1 MDERIDDGTVADG
14 EREAI
19 TVLGLGAMGTALA
32 GTLLARGHPT
42 TVCNRT
48 PERADALVAV
58 GARRAAAV
66 ADAVA
71 ASSLTIACVVD
82 DAAVHELLDRAGDAF
97 RRGVLVNLTNGTP
110 AQARRAAE
118 RAADLGVAGYVD
130 GGIMAVPS
138 MMGTPDALVLYSG
151 SREAFAV
158 HRHALESLGATRYL
172 GADPGLASLYDL
184 ALLSGMYGMFA
195 GALHAIALVGS
206 ERVPAASLTELLLP
220 WLEAMTSGLP
230 SLAEQVDTGDHSSE
244 SPLAMQAAAL
254 ANIVDASRAQGISP
268 ELMLPIQRLV
278 ERAVAAGHG
287 ADDLSSLVG
296 LVAGSGRTPVAVED

>member
-1 MDERIDDGTVADG
+1 MDERVDDGTVAIG
-14 EREAI
+14 ERDAV

-32 GTLLARGHPT
+32 GTLLADGHPT
-42 TVCNRT
+42 DVWNRT
-48 PERADALVAV
+48 PERADGLVAA

-71 ASSLTIACVVD
+71 ASSLTIACVID
-82 DAAVHELLDRAGDAF
+82 DAAVHELLDGAGDAL
-97 RRGVLVNLTNGTP
+97 RRRVLVNLTNGTP
-110 AQARRAAE
+110 AQARRVSE
-118 RAADLGVAGYVD
+118 RAADLGVAGYLH

-138 MMGTPDALVLYSG
+138 MIGTPDALVLYSG
-151 SREAFAV
+151 SRDAFTA
-158 HRHALESLGATRYL
+158 HRRVLESLGAARYL

-195 GALHAIALVGS
+195 GALHAIALVAS

-220 WLEAMTSGLP
+220 WLQAMTSGLP

-254 ANIVDASRAQGISP
+254 ANIVEASRAQGISP
-268 ELMLPIQRLV
+268 ELMLSIQRLV
-278 ERAVAAGHG
+278 ERGVAAGHG